1 MMGASYHL
9 PGKLARPRAATR
21 TAIGLLAWLVACD
34 PAEKAGPSPPPP
46 VAGSAAPGR
55 PNPNPGPQEPP
66 EPGIPPGDDAGAA
79 PDAPARGDPA
89 PVLAPDPPEP
99 PPPVACPPGE
109 RVLVVAD
116 RRVPVGKTAGA
127 AILGCDGP
135 LPDVSW
141 AQTSGPPVQLLS
153 HRTQAISFDPPEPG
167 TYTFSVAYRQGDG
180 NGGGTTT
187 SKTATVVA
195 TRPPAVSRLT
205 IRSDQAVREL
215 GNISLRAWPTLA
227 FGEVMAEI
235 SWQQLEGPMM
245 KLETADPRRIVFKAP
260 EVERD
265 TALVFRATVR
275 TTSGVVDS
283 DNVVVVVENQPQAA
297 PEGFFSRIHV
307 SRVYPFRRAG
317 KYADRLV
324 GCVFRPELDASNG
337 CPLSTLPLIAQ
348 ETVATQLPSVD
359 QIMDRVLVS
368 HDWAGE
374 NFEQFLLTQ
383 DPDQDFRRMFA
394 AVTAIVIG
402 VHIRPPIYYGATG
415 AIYLD
420 AEDLWL
426 NPAQRDTTDES
437 PDYRLAFSDGLTFSG
452 LTRWTSNNN
461 YAWTSYRRDTRATR
475 TLASITSAFGRV
487 LYHELSHASD
497 FFPPSLYRSLDSSKT
512 PNQLYLPRFR
522 ANELPSSQLAAEL
535 PLTSGDMKS
544 LGQVMF
550 AGVMATDR
558 QKAFQPA
565 EVADFF
571 RGDRAN
577 DTYSYSTAREDLA
590 MLVEEFMMA
599 YRRGIRRDIAITN
612 KYMASLPSDQIVVS
626 WGQRGRIADPSL
638 KARLQLVLAKI
649 APWID
654 PASLDALPP
663 PLAMPAGAG
672 WYSTVQLPAPPRA
685 AALLSEPAEEE
696 RRLLEEELTRRAQ
709 HLQHLQ
715 HLPLP

>member
-1 MMGASYHL
+1 MMRPSHL
-9 PGKLARPRAATR
+9 PGTGAALAV
-21 TAIGLLAWLVACD
+21 LSCLAACD
-34 PAEKAGPSPPPP
+34 AREPMGPPPP
-46 VAGSAAPGR
+46 APPVSGSAAPGR
-55 PNPNPGPQEPP
+55 PTPNLGPLPTT
-66 EPGIPPGDDAGAA
+66 DAGA
-79 PDAPARGDPA
+79 PDAPPVIEPA
-89 PVLAPDPPEP
+89 PMVAPDPPQA
-99 PPPVACPPGE
+99 PPPVACPSDD

-127 AILGCDGP
+127 AIIGCDGP
-135 LPDVSW
+135 LPDVTW
-141 AQTSGPPVQLLS
+141 VQTAGTPVPLLS

-167 TYTFSVAYRQGDG
+167 TYAFTVSYRQSDG
-180 NGGGTTT
+180 TGGSVTR
-187 SKTATVVA
+187 SKTASVVVTSA
-195 TRPPAVSRLT
+195 AAPSRLT
-205 IRSDQAVREL
+205 VRSDQAVREL

-235 SWQQLEGPMM
+235 SWQQLEGPMV
-245 KLETADPRRIVFKAP
+245 KIETADPRRIVFKAP

-275 TTSGVVDS
+275 TTGGVSDS
-283 DNVVVVVENQPQAA
+283 DNVLVVVESHPQGTAD
-297 PEGFFSRIHV
+297 GFFARIHV
-307 SRVYPFRRAG
+307 SRVHPFRRAS
-317 KYADRLV
+317 KYADQLV
-324 GCVFRPELDASNG
+324 RCVFSPELNGTNG
-337 CPLSTLPLIAQ
+337 CPLSTLPLIAH
-348 ETVATQLPSVD
+348 ETTTGQLPTID

-426 NPAQRDTTDES
+426 TPVQRDVTDES
-437 PDYRLAFSDGLTFSG
+437 PDYRLAFTDGLAFSG

-461 YAWTSYRRDTRATR
+461 FAWTTYRRDTRATR
-475 TLASITSAFGRV
+475 TLASITGTFGRV
-487 LYHELSHASD
+487 LYHELAHASD
-497 FFPPSLYRSLDSSKT
+497 FFPPSLQRSLDMSKT

-522 ANELPSSQLAAEL
+522 ANELPSAQLAAQI

-550 AGVMATDR
+550 SGVMATDR

-577 DTYSYSTAREDLA
+577 DTYSYATAREDLA

-599 YRRGIRRDIAITN
+599 YRRGIRRDVAITN
-612 KYMASLPSDQIVVS
+612 KFMSTLPASQLVVT
-626 WGQRGRIADPSL
+626 WGQRGRIADPAI
-638 KARLQLVLAKI
+638 KARIQMVLAQI
-649 APWID
+649 VPWID
-654 PASLDALPP
+654 PASVDALPP
-663 PLAMPAGAG
+663 PVAMPPGVG
-672 WYSTVQLPAPPRA
+672 WYSTVQLPIPPRA

-696 RRLLEEELTRRAQ
+696 RQQLEQELVRRAQ
-709 HLQHLQ
+709 HLQQ
-715 HLPLP
+715 REPTQP